1 MTKIYEP
8 DQILME
14 LILEEIKDGGK
25 SISALSRD
33 LKEKGLDMHKLVL
46 TGYLKALA
54 DLGMVREREIPPS
67 KVYTSSS
74 TRKKS
79 IYEHIGENARDLGR
93 SEMERAS
100 IATYAMQKLFK
111 RPVFLDEIR
120 KCNIDAAPEAKGIGG
135 DERSDAK
142 KIITKAGYKL
152 PFNDPA
158 YMVQGSMDAELVSI
172 LQEIVIQ
179 EMRISTLVAKTKQLT
194 L

>member
-14 LILEEIKDGGK
+14 FILQEIKEGGK
-25 SISALSRD
+25 SISALNRD

-54 DLGMVREREIPPS
+54 DMGIVRERQIPPS
-67 KVYTSSS
+67 KVYTAAA
-74 TRKKS
+74 TRKKT

-93 SEMERAS
+93 SEIERAT
-100 IATYAMQKLFK
+100 IATYAMQKLFR
-111 RPVFLDEIR
+111 RPVFLEEIR
-120 KCNIDAAPEAKGIGG
+120 KCNIDAAPEADGIGG

-142 KIITKAGYKL
+142 KIVAKAGYKL

-158 YMVQGSMDAELVSI
+158 YIVGDNMDLQLLNM
-172 LQEIVIQ
+172 LQEIVIE
-179 EMRISTLVAKTKQLT
+179 EMKIGSLVAKTKQLT